1 MNQLIAIAEIRI
13 DAGVNYTYFDSF
25 RATQNIDG
33 GPASQKVVNHLGRDF
48 AGIGTNALDRYPVIS
63 GDDIDSLLRNGGSG
77 GPLNRCQAVSD
88 LFKASKA
95 ARWFCEGYLSF
106 AGCAQ
111 PRLISGFN
119 LPAYLRNDRRR
130 VVHGLMC

>member
-1 MNQLIAIAEIRI
+1 MNQLSTIAQVRI
-13 DAGVNYTYFDSF
+13 DAGVNYPYFDSS

-63 GDDIDSLLRNGGSG
+63 GDNIDSLLRNDGSG
-77 GPLNRCQAVSD
+77 GPLNRCQAVSN

-95 ARWFCEGYLSF
+95 ARWLCEGQLSF

-111 PRLISGFN
+111 PRLIHWSN
-119 LPAYLRNDRRR
+119 LMADLRDERR
-130 VVHGLMC
+130 CI